1 MRESMQA
8 TAMRRLLKMQP
19 CSTVDFRESFDW
31 PDRQPNNVLSVLRRA
46 GLAELIDGQNMLTDK
61 GMEET
66 KALDVKP
73 LTYHAKKPVDELL
86 NESPREISKKAN
98 EIRTTI
104 KSDIND
110 AASAKGREK
119 LEALKNK
126 KAIHPSFAMGCALQ
140 TTSLEK
146 IASDALKAKSTTTA
160 AIPDSIPDFSKDYDL
175 LERMI
180 ETFTSCAKD
189 LNRIKNRLQK
199 LDEIVGE

>member
-73 LTYHAKKPVDELL
+73 LTYQPKKPVDELL
-86 NESPREISKKAN
+86 DESPREISKKAT
-98 EIRTTI
+98 ETRAAI

-110 AASAKGREK
+110 
-119 LEALKNK
+119 
-126 KAIHPSFAMGCALQ
+126 PSFAMGCALQ

-146 IASDALKAKSTTTA
+146 IASNALKAKSTTTA